1 MNSELT
7 ELVPVFT
14 TRPAFPTSVKKVNTS
29 FKNVWRTWGPALP
42 KLLADLMIFCPL
54 GPMNFKNSGIHPGT
68 SCIEIDNWLDF
79 MTEFSRYCAY
89 ITQLPQTIGFLP
101 RFYRAPLL
109 IGFGRGRP
117 WKTKLWNIIRLSLCK
132 LEIIL
137 RLLLTLCF
145 LIFVKSIQFSTVCS
159 LLFNNTCDTSYSC
172 ISGWNTSLPNLSY
185 NLWRSI
191 YCHNI

>member
-1 MNSELT
+1 MKLSNSTFPLIVILDLLSWFLYNHRAYFISEKCN
-7 ELVPVFT
+7 VP
-14 TRPAFPTSVKKVNTS
+14 N
-29 FKNVWRTWGPALP
+29 
-42 KLLADLMIFCPL
+42 
-54 GPMNFKNSGIHPGT
+54 GIHPGT

-89 ITQLPQTIGFLP
+89 ITQVPQTIGFLP